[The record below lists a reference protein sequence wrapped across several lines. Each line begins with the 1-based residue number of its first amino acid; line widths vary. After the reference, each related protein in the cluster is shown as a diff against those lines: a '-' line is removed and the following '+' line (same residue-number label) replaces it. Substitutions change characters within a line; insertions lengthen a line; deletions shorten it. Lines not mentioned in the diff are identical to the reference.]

1 LEAQDGLEEEFP
13 AGGGAR
19 PMTDCVEME
28 EVSLI
33 LCDVRLCGETGPT
46 LVKDL
51 LRQFPHTVAL
61 IMSESA

>member
-1 LEAQDGLEEEFP
+1 
-13 AGGGAR
+13 
-19 PMTDCVEME
+19 MTDCVEME